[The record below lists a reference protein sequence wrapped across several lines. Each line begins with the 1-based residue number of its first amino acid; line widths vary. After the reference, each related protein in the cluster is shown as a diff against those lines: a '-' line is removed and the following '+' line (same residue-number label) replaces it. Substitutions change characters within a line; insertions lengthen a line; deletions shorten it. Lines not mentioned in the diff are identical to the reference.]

1 MIKLTVKQL
10 IDATTRKIP
19 INGSLQDGMA
29 QNGSALD
36 RLYALEKPIHVA
48 WANRKQAAAC
58 NEELKHYHEKR
69 LALCEKFGVKNDKL
83 NIFEFDGCNTEF
95 SAKSPGPQKK
105 AFDAALLELWSQEI
119 ELPGRPI
126 KISELADSSFS
137 SSESSGSLSEFD
149 CQLLE
154 PFLAD

>member
-10 IDATTRKIP
+10 LDATARKVP
-19 INGSLQDGMA
+19 LNGSLEDGMVK
-29 QNGSALD
+29 NGSALD
-36 RLYALEKPIHVA
+36 RLYALDKPIHVA

-69 LALCEKFGVKNDKL
+69 LALCEKFGVKNETL
-83 NIFEFDGCNTEF
+83 NVFEFDGCNSEF
-95 SAKSPGPQKK
+95 SAKSPGPQKL
-105 AFDAALLELWSQEI
+105 AFDAALIELWNQEI

-126 KISELADSSFS
+126 KIFELADS
-137 SSESSGSLSEFD
+137 ELTGSLSEFD

>member
-19 INGSLQDGMA
+19 LAGTIQDGMV
-29 QNGSALD
+29 QNGSAID

-69 LALCEKFGVKNDKL
+69 LALCEKHGTKNEKL
-83 NIFEFDGCNTEF
+83 NIYEFDGCNSEF

-105 AFDAALLELWSQEI
+105 AFDAALVELWNQEI

-126 KISELADSSFS
+126 KISELS
-137 SSESSGSLSEFD
+137 SSDLTGSLSEFD

-154 PFLAD
+154 PFLED

>member
-10 IDATTRKIP
+10 IDVTTRKVPMI
-19 INGSLQDGMA
+19 GSLQDNLV
-29 QNGSALD
+29 QNGSAID

-69 LALCEKFGVKNDKL
+69 LALCEKFGVKNDEL
-83 NIFEFDGCNTEF
+83 GVYEFDGQNSEST
-95 SAKSPGPQKK
+95 AKSPGSQKL
-105 AFDAALLELWSQEI
+105 AFDAALIDLWNQEI

-126 KISELADSSFS
+126 KISEIA
-137 SSESSGSLSEFD
+137 ESPAELTGSLSEFD
-149 CQLLE
+149 CQMLE